1 MIKCNMGVS
10 KVEGPAVVI
19 FAELEIVIRQVYEGL
34 MENDDDDGTEARRT
48 IYKIVENALTD
59 ERYEDKETSERLDKA
74 IDLIKELKS
83 LLEDE
88 DDDE

>member
-1 MIKCNMGVS
+1 MIKCNMGHS
-10 KVEGPAVVI
+10 MVEGPAIVI

-34 MENDDDDGTEARRT
+34 MEKDDDGTEARRM

-59 ERYEDKETSERLDKA
+59 ERYEDKETSERLEKA
-74 IDLIKELKS
+74 IDLIEELKS